1 MVLKK
6 DTCLFLLSN
15 WVGVLEGEVAA
26 TFTAP
31 EGWGGSEC
39 VFRLA
44 HFIRG
49 LGIATPEEEPWAPPV
64 LSFFLLPPPLI
75 GCAKK
80 GCYTCRTSAI
90 TVLLLALHL
99 RIR

>member
-26 TFTAP
+26 TFIAP
-31 EGWGGSEC
+31 EGWGGGGSEC

-49 LGIATPEEEPWAPPV
+49 LGIATPEEEPWAPQSSVFSFAPSPNWMRQKRV
-64 LSFFLLPPPLI
+64 LHVSDI
-75 GCAKK
+75 SHHG
-80 GCYTCRTSAI
+80 
-90 TVLLLALHL
+90 
-99 RIR
+99 